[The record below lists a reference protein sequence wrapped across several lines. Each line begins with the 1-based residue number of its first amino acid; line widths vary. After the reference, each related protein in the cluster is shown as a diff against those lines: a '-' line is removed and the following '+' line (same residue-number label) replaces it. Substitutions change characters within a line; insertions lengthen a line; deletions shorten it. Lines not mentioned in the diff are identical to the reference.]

1 MAQEEVKNPFL
12 KNYGDDVDELIK
24 DMAEVSVEVI
34 DFLEKRYGD
43 AYKLKN
49 LMGFIHVFTCI
60 VLLKE
65 EVPLDYYV
73 EGLEAMYNWLAGLR
87 KLFP

>member
-1 MAQEEVKNPFL
+1 MGQEFQSPFL
-12 KNYGDDVDELIK
+12 KNYGDDVDELVK
-24 DMAEVSVEVI
+24 DMAEVSVEVF

-49 LMGFIHVFTCI
+49 LIGFIHVFTCV

-65 EVPLDYYV
+65 EVPLDRYV